1 MRYQTDNK
9 YRRYVQGYSFLSFAR
24 KFGNKYG
31 VW

>member
-9 YRRYVQGYSFLSFAR
+9 YKKYVQRYAFLSFAT

-31 VW
+31 